1 MIPGADLI
9 TVAPVGRVAPAAGAP
24 AVGDARQQEFERAL
38 AGQLGKPVRAEVL
51 SRLTDGSFL
60 VKVAGTQARMML
72 PANPQPGAEVQLTLV
87 TLNPRP
93 TFQLGTA
100 PGSAPF
106 AAFVDGQ
113 PHPAVPASPSES
125 ALYAPGAPGMARA
138 GASGAASPM
147 QRAAS
152 LFADAPAAH
161 LLPDT
166 DPASS
171 HATLSAAARAISGV
185 LAVASSAAHPQTA
198 IIAPLPLLDGRPTDP
213 ARLGAALKG
222 AIDASGLFYESHV
235 AEWSA
240 GKRPLADLLREPQM
254 QRAPA
259 SGAPGL
265 NAEPAPA
272 AFAALPGS
280 APYAADPAIAQF
292 INLQLASQEQGRIQ
306 WQGQLWAG
314 QPMSWEISRDPP
326 ERGGQPPGGDEPP
339 EPPWRSALRLRFPQL
354 GEIRAS
360 VVLAGDQLHI
370 QLQAGSGEVGGL
382 LRARAGELQHALEA
396 SGNTLAS
403 LTVDS
408 GHGNE

>member
-1 MIPGADLI
+1 MIPGADLL
-9 TVAPVGRVAPAAGAP
+9 TVAPVGRVTPAAGAP
-24 AVGDARQQEFERAL
+24 AAGDARQQEFERAL
-38 AGQLGKPVRAEVL
+38 AGQLGKSMRAEVL
-51 SRLTDGSFL
+51 TRLTDGSFL
-60 VKVAGTQARMML
+60 VRVAGTQARMML
-72 PANPQPGAEVQLTLV
+72 PSNPQPGAEVQLTLV
-87 TLNPRP
+87 ALNPRP

-106 AAFVDGQ
+106 AAFVDSQ
-113 PHPAVPASPSES
+113 PHPAVPASPSAS
-125 ALYAPGAPGMARA
+125 ALYAPGARA
-138 GASGAASPM
+138 NGAATPM

-152 LFADAPAAH
+152 LFADAPAAYQ
-161 LLPDT
+161 LSDV
-166 DPASS
+166 DPASG
-171 HATLSAAARAISGV
+171 HATLSAAARAISSV
-185 LAVASSAAHPQTA
+185 LALASSAAHPQTA

-259 SGAPGL
+259 SGAARPD
-265 NAEPAPA
+265 AESAPA
-272 AFAALPGS
+272 AFAAPAGPGS
-280 APYAADPAIAQF
+280 APYPSDPAIAQF

-370 QLQAGSGEVGGL
+370 ELQAGSGEVGGL

>member
-1 MIPGADLI
+1 MIPGAELL
-9 TVAPVGRVAPAAGAP
+9 TVAPVGRATPAAGAP
-24 AVGDARQQEFERAL
+24 ALGDARQQEFERAL
-38 AGQLGKPVRAEVL
+38 AGQLGKSMRAEVL
-51 SRLTDGSFL
+51 TRLTDGSFL

-72 PANPQPGAEVQLTLV
+72 PSNPQPGSEVQLTLV
-87 TLNPRP
+87 ALNPRP
-93 TFQLGTA
+93 SFQLGTA

-106 AAFVDGQ
+106 AAFVDSQ

-125 ALYAPGAPGMARA
+125 ALYAPGAR
-138 GASGAASPM
+138 ASGSATPM

-152 LFADAPAAH
+152 LFADAPAAYQ
-161 LLPDT
+161 LSDV

-171 HATLSAAARAISGV
+171 HATLSAAARAISSV
-185 LAVASSAAHPQTA
+185 LALASSAAHPQTA

-259 SGAPGL
+259 SGAARP
-265 NAEPAPA
+265 NAESAPA
-272 AFAALPGS
+272 AFAALAGPGS
-280 APYAADPAIAQF
+280 APYASDPAIAQF

-326 ERGGQPPGGDEPP
+326 ERGGQPPGGDDPP